1 MQSIAYVS
9 MSLRGNRGSGRVL
22 GHAQRL
28 CLVALFAGLAFDAA
42 APAAH
47 TAARAEGSGQQ
58 NQQSADIPPQCVL
71 CHDSDLI
78 TQQKLSRAAWSRE
91 LDKMIKWGAVVATDE
106 RERVL
111 DALATAF
118 GPARSARQE
127 QAAER
132 VEELPRVVTRS
143 CLTCHERDLIAQQ
156 RLTRAGWVREVE
168 KMIRWGAPV
177 NEAEKS
183 VLVDFLADRYPVR

>member
-1 MQSIAYVS
+1 MWSRDSRALS
-9 MSLRGNRGSGRVL
+9 RVFRR
-22 GHAQRL
+22 ARRFY
-28 CLVALFAGLAFDAA
+28 LVAVFTAVALDAA
-42 APAAH
+42 AS
-47 TAARAEGSGQQ
+47 AARTVGSANSGQQ
-58 NQQSADIPPQCVL
+58 SQQSADIVPQCLL

-106 RERVL
+106 RERLL
-111 DALATAF
+111 DALAKAF

-132 VEELPRVVTRS
+132 VEELPGVVTRS

-177 NEAEKS
+177 NEAEKTE
-183 VLVDFLADRYPVR
+183 LVDFLADRYPVR

>member
-1 MQSIAYVS
+1 
-9 MSLRGNRGSGRVL
+9 MSLRDNRAIGRVF
-22 GHAQRL
+22 GYARRL
-28 CLVALFAGLAFDAA
+28 CLVAVFAGLAFDAE
-42 APAAH
+42 APAAR
-47 TAARAEGSGQQ
+47 TVGSGSSGQQ
-58 NQQSADIPPQCVL
+58 NQQSADIAPQCVL

-78 TQQKLSRAAWSRE
+78 TQQKLSRAGWSRE

-106 RERVL
+106 RERLL
-111 DALATAF
+111 DALAKAF

-127 QAAER
+127 QAAEK
-132 VEELPRVVTRS
+132 VEELPGVVTRS

-177 NEAEKS
+177 NEAEKTE
-183 VLVDFLADRYPVR
+183 LVDFLADRYPVR

>member
-1 MQSIAYVS
+1 MRSIAYVS

-22 GHAQRL
+22 GYARPL
-28 CLVALFAGLAFDAA
+28 CLVAVVAGLAFDAE
-42 APAAH
+42 APDAH
-47 TAARAEGSGQQ
+47 TVRAEGSGQQ
-58 NQQSADIPPQCVL
+58 NQQSADISPQCVL

-106 RERVL
+106 RERLL
-111 DALATAF
+111 DALAKAF

-127 QAAER
+127 QAAEK
-132 VEELPRVVTRS
+132 VEELPGVVTRS

-177 NEAEKS
+177 SDAEKNG
-183 VLVDFLADRYPVR
+183 LVDYLAERYPIR